1 MDEYNED
8 GIRQQ
13 AEIGLEERLLDI
25 ELAQFQALNQ
35 NQQGEYHE
43 FI

>member
-25 ELAQFQALNQ
+25 ELAQFQTLNQ
-35 NQQGEYHE
+35 DQEDEYYE